1 MHQLQVDYSVLVALL
16 LDPVSEG
23 VWQQLVQHQQS
34 DSIQV
39 LLQHL
44 HPISWTLMEAG
55 KLQLV

>member
-1 MHQLQVDYSVLVALL
+1 VDYSVLVALL

-23 VWQQLVQHQQS
+23 VWQQLVQHQQN